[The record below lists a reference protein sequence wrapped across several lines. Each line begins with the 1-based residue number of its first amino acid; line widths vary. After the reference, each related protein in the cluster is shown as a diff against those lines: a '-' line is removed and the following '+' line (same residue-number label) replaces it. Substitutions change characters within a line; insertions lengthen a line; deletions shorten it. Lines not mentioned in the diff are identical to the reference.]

1 MYNGGDPY
9 PSFFWIKEGS
19 DGSEVL
25 HLFGIHN
32 GPFHLSIDTYL
43 RGERYFPKSMLPI
56 GKDGVGNYICI
67 GISTANFGEVYF
79 LDHEDHSFEHPDSLT
94 AFTKLANSISE
105 FLSILIEPP
114 D

>member
-1 MYNGGDPY
+1 MCNGGDPY
-9 PSFFWIKEGS
+9 PSFFWIKEVS

-32 GPFHLSIDTYL
+32 GPSHLSIDTYL

-56 GKDGVGNYICI
+56 GKDGVGNYICV

-79 LDHEDHSFEHPDSLT
+79 LDHEGHSFEHPRLSNRIY
-94 AFTKLANSISE
+94 KVSE
-105 FLSILIEPP
+105 FNF
-114 D
+114 